1 MPKTYELMQA
11 YRDWWRANDDILS
24 ANGTLPSAQAVI
36 IAAGWA
42 RHVLEIYQ
50 AGAFDRPTAEPFK

>member
-11 YRDWWRANDDILS
+11 YRDWWQANDGTLS
-24 ANGTLPSAQAVI
+24 AYGTLPSAQAVI

-42 RHVLEIYQ
+42 QHVLEIYQ
-50 AGAFDRPTAEPFK
+50 AGALDVPTAEPTK